1 MAVFVID
8 GVVSLRETD
17 REALNAVEEAREWDV
32 SSWRM
37 QENRDAWTDWRHDH
51 LLCEY
56 PDGFWDDV
64 SEEDTLLQQAT
75 DSHSDMGS
83 GCPGN
88 DMLI

>member
-8 GVVSLRETD
+8 GVVSLRKTIECELGMGRCHEQDIINCHGLLRPHGLEYHD
-17 REALNAVEEAREWDV
+17 R
-32 SSWRM
+32 
-37 QENRDAWTDWRHDH
+37 